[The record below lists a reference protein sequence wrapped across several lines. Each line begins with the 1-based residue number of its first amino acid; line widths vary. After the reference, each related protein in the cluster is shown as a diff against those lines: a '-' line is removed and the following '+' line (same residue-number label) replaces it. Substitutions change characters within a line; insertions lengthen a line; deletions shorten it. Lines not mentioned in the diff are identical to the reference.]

1 MSPSGKSKSR
11 EVPHNYTQLK
21 GSERKS
27 ARNSA
32 LLGPA
37 EANQKVEVSIV
48 LRRRSDG
55 PPLPDFEYFAKTP
68 AKQRP
73 RLSQEEFAAKY
84 GAAPADITQ
93 VTEFARAHGLTVVE
107 IHEARRT
114 VLVSGTVAQMEETF
128 GVTLSQ
134 YRHEYT
140 EGRERER
147 KTETYRGREGFI
159 HVPAELAEVIV
170 GVFGLDNRR
179 IAKRAAAGDPPGTNY
194 LTVPELTKLY
204 DFPANSAAGQTIA
217 ILSEGGYKNSDLLA
231 YYSGL
236 PASYTSVYAMPTIA
250 PIPVTASNGSP
261 DGETTQDI
269 CIAFSAAPGANVSV
283 YFTLF
288 SQFGWHQT
296 LTRVIHPNPGDAPCS
311 VISTSFYMSNGDDPA
326 TLADEGITLSWVQSV
341 TMSLQ
346 DAAIQG
352 VTFCVCSGDF
362 GVNMSA
368 YFGVLDGKQHVT
380 FPASDPWALG
390 VGGTTVGNISGS
402 SFDEYVWN
410 DPAPG
415 QYWGTTGGGVSDH
428 FRFLPPYQVGAGV
441 PVSLVDGHV
450 GRGVPDV
457 SGNASYNSGIK
468 GIFVNGAPD
477 IGNGTSASTPLWA
490 GLIAVLNAA
499 IGANLGFINPTLY
512 ALGSFVFRDIVAPPG
527 PLTNGNGGVPGY
539 PAQVGWDACTG
550 WGSPRGT
557 RLLAALA
564 HEPVVATVIAGGGN
578 FGDVCRGS
586 FRDEMLT
593 INNAALPDTGPPG
606 SLASIGL
613 LNILKIASSSP
624 DFIVPAVSSY
634 PLLVAAADSID
645 VMLRFQP
652 ASLGPKSGQIYIYS
666 NAASSPHVVDIAGNA
681 PSGALAVT
689 GSTCFGGVKACTWE
703 ERTIAIC
710 NVGACSL
717 QISSVAFKRKNPH
730 WSLINNPFPATL
742 HPGSCLS
749 VVIRYKATERIARAC
764 ELVIQSDDSA
774 NPVKTIEVMAYTV
787 WSECG
792 CKHICE
798 NCQKGCCNQ
807 QHDRCSCEEML
818 MGCCDEHELEQP

>member
-1 MSPSGKSKSR
+1 MSPTGKNKSH

-21 GSERKS
+21 GSERKR
-27 ARNSA
+27 ARNAA
-32 LLGPA
+32 LLGPTD
-37 EANQKVEVSIV
+37 ANQRVEVSIV
-48 LRRRSDG
+48 LRRRTDG
-55 PPLPDFEYFAKTP
+55 PPLPDLDYFAKTP
-68 AKQRP
+68 AKERP
-73 RLSQEEFAAKY
+73 RLSQEEFAAAY
-84 GAAPADITQ
+84 GAAPADLTR
-93 VTEFARAHGLTVVE
+93 VTDFAHTHDLTVVE
-107 IHEARRT
+107 SNGARRT
-114 VLVSGTVAQMEETF
+114 VLVSGTVAQMEEAF
-128 GVTLSQ
+128 GVTLSE
-134 YRHEYT
+134 YRHEYV

-159 HVPAELAEVIV
+159 HVPLELADIIV

-179 IAKRAAAGDPPGTNY
+179 IAKRAAAGDPPNTNY
-194 LTVPELTKLY
+194 LTVPELTRLY

-231 YYSGL
+231 YYTGL
-236 PASYTSVYAMPTIA
+236 PASYTSVYTMPTIA
-250 PIPVTASNGSP
+250 PISVTASNGFA

-283 YFTLF
+283 YFTQF

-296 LTRVIHPNPGDAPCS
+296 LARVIHPNPGDAPCS
-311 VISTSFYMSNGDDPA
+311 VISTSFYMSNGDDAA
-326 TLADEGITLSWVQSV
+326 TLADEGISLSWVQSV
-341 TMSLQ
+341 DMSLQ

-368 YFGVLDGKQHVT
+368 YFGVLDGKQHVA

-390 VGGTTVGNISGS
+390 VGGTTVGNIIGT

-410 DPAPG
+410 DPSPG
-415 QYWGTTGGGVSDH
+415 SYWGTTGGGVSDH
-428 FRFLPPYQVGAGV
+428 FRSLPPYQAGAGV

-468 GIFVNGAPD
+468 GIFVNGSPT
-477 IGNGTSASTPLWA
+477 IGNGTSASTQLWA
-490 GLIAVLNAA
+490 GLIALLNAA
-499 IGANLGFINPTLY
+499 IGANLGFMNPSLY
-512 ALGSFVFRDIVAPPG
+512 ALGSFVFRDTVAPPG

-539 PAQVGWDACTG
+539 PARAGWDACTG

-564 HEPVVATVIAGGGN
+564 HEPVVATAIAGGGD

-586 FRDEMLT
+586 FRDGLLT
-593 INNAALPDTGPPG
+593 INNAALPDTGPNA

-613 LNILKIASSSP
+613 LNISKITSSSP
-624 DFIVPAVSSY
+624 DFLVPDVSSY
-634 PLLVAAADSID
+634 PLLVVAANSID

-652 ASLGPKSGQIYIYS
+652 TSIGSKSGRIYIYS
-666 NAASSPHVVDIAGNA
+666 NAASSPQVVDVSGNA
-681 PSGALAVT
+681 PSRTVAVT
-689 GSTCFGGVKACTWE
+689 GSTCFGGVKACSCA

-717 QISSVAFKRKNPH
+717 KVSSVAFKRKNPH

-742 HPGSCLS
+742 HPSSCLS
-749 VVIRYKATERIARAC
+749 VVVHYKATERIARAC
-764 ELVIQSDDSA
+764 ELVISSDDPA
-774 NPVKTIEVMAYTV
+774 NPVNTLELMAYTV
-787 WSECG
+787 WSECD
-792 CKHICE
+792 CRHTCE
-798 NCQKGCCNQ
+798 DCQKGRCKLH
-807 QHDRCSCEEML
+807 HDNCACEDTL
-818 MGCCDEHELEQP
+818 VGCCHEQELEQP

>member
-1 MSPSGKSKSR
+1 MSPSGKNKSR
-11 EVPHNYTQLK
+11 EVPQNYTQLK

-27 ARNSA
+27 ARNA
-32 LLGPA
+32 VLLGPA
-37 EANQKVEVSIV
+37 DANQRIEVSIV
-48 LRRRSDG
+48 LRRRPDG
-55 PPLPDFEYFAKTP
+55 PPAPDFEYFAKTP
-68 AKQRP
+68 AKERP
-73 RLSQEEFAAKY
+73 RLSEEEFAAKY
-84 GAAPADITQ
+84 GAASADIAR
-93 VTEFARAHGLTVVE
+93 VTDFARGRDLTVVE
-107 IHEARRT
+107 AHAARRT
-114 VLVSGTVAQMEETF
+114 VVASGTVAQMEEAF
-128 GVTLSQ
+128 GVTLSE

-147 KTETYRGREGFI
+147 KTENYRGHEGFI
-159 HVPAELAEVIV
+159 HVPADLAEVIV

-179 IAKRAAAGDPPGTNY
+179 IAKRAAAGDPPNTNY

-204 DFPANSAAGQTIA
+204 DYPTNSAAGQTIA
-217 ILSEGGYKNSDLLA
+217 ILSEGGYKNSDMLA

-236 PASYTSVYAMPTIA
+236 PASYTSAYAMPTIT
-250 PIPVTASNGSP
+250 PIPVTASNGLP

-283 YFTLF
+283 YFTQF
-288 SQFGWHQT
+288 NQFGWHQT
-296 LTRVIHPNPGDAPCS
+296 LTRIIHPNPGDAPCS
-311 VISTSFYMSNGDDPA
+311 VISTSFYMSNGDDDA
-326 TLADEGITLSWVQSV
+326 TLADEGISLSWLQSV
-341 TMSLQ
+341 HMSLQ
-346 DAAIQG
+346 DAAIRG

-368 YFGVLDGKQHVT
+368 YFGVFDGKQHVT
-380 FPASDPWALG
+380 YPASDPWALG
-390 VGGTTVGNISGS
+390 VGGTTVGNIMGS

-415 QYWGTTGGGVSDH
+415 SYWGTTGGGVSDH
-428 FRFLPPYQVGAGV
+428 FRWLPPYQVGAGV

-468 GIFVNGAPD
+468 GIFVDGLPD

-539 PAQVGWDACTG
+539 PARVGWDACTG

-564 HEPVVATVIAGGGN
+564 HEPAVATAIAGGGN

-586 FRDEMLT
+586 FRDELLT
-593 INNAALPDTGPPG
+593 INNATLPDTGPKA
-606 SLASIGL
+606 SLSSIGL
-613 LNILKIASSSP
+613 LNISNITSSSP
-624 DFIVPAVSSY
+624 DFLAPDVSSY
-634 PLLVAAADSID
+634 PLLVAAADSIE

-652 ASLGPKSGQIYIYS
+652 TSFGSKSGKIYIYS
-666 NAASSPHVVDIAGNA
+666 NAASSPHVVDVSGNA
-681 PSGALAVT
+681 PWGVIAVT
-689 GSTCFGGVKACTWE
+689 GSTCFGGVKACTCA

-717 QISSVAFKRKNPH
+717 QVSSVAFKRKNPH
-730 WSLINNPFPATL
+730 WSLVNNPFPATL

-749 VVIRYKATERIARAC
+749 VVIRYKATERVARAC
-764 ELVIQSDDSA
+764 ELVIQSDDPA
-774 NPVKTIEVMAYTV
+774 NPVQTLDVMAYTV
-787 WSECG
+787 WAESG
-792 CKHICE
+792 CKSGCQD
-798 NCQKGCCNQ
+798 CQKGCCK
-807 QHDRCSCEEML
+807 QHHDDCACEEIL
-818 MGCCDEHELEQP
+818 AGCCDEQELERP